1 MSSAASGV
9 SPASVRVDGEGLHL
23 PLDLTDPVD
32 VALGDR
38 VVWSVLPEREG
49 EAGEE
54 TRLVPWPHGLRPY
67 LNGRARF
74 RLLAAADGTLLG
86 EHDVV
91 LGDGRGE
98 IRLVNER
105 GEQLSVD
112 KLQHVKVAFADA
124 PREELDALL
133 DATADALALL
143 RDLGREA
150 FLAYGNLLG
159 AVRAGRLIGH
169 DNDADIGYL
178 ASSPYAVD
186 VIRESMVLERAFQD
200 AGWRTFRMSGGF
212 FKVYA
217 GPSGR
222 ESSVDV
228 FSAFWFA
235 DEFHLM
241 PYTVGDLPREQV
253 LPLGTVELEGRT
265 FPAPREPEVMLE
277 VCYGPG
283 WRVPDPTYKY
293 EASLPHRRRIGG
305 LMRGE
310 RRHVSYWQKFYQ
322 SKAHSVPTEPSSF
335 ARWVAGYAPQP
346 QSLVD
351 IGSGTGRDSL
361 WLAEQGIDVL
371 GCDYSDAG
379 VAFAEA
385 RAAERGIDASFRRLN
400 LYDLRQMLA
409 AGALLAHE
417 RATDAV
423 YARFLVHALEDE
435 GRENLWRF
443 CRQVLR
449 GTRGRVF
456 LEFRTESTQHAF
468 GEHFRKF
475 VQPET
480 VAEELAH
487 QGFVVEHCENRHGLA
502 VHKDE
507 DPRVCRLVARADES

>member
-1 MSSAASGV
+1 M
-9 SPASVRVDGEGLHL
+9 ASVSAGTVRIDDQGLHL
-23 PLDLTDPVD
+23 PLELTDPVD
-32 VALGDR
+32 VAFGDR
-38 VVWSVLPEREG
+38 VVWSILPEREG
-49 EAGEE
+49 EESDGV
-54 TRLVPWPHGLRPY
+54 RLVPWPHGLRPY
-67 LNGRARF
+67 LDGRARI
-74 RLLAAADGTLLG
+74 RLLAAADAEVLD
-86 EHDVV
+86 EQDVV
-91 LGDGRGE
+91 LGDGQGE
-98 IRLVNER
+98 IELVNER
-105 GEQLSVD
+105 GELLSVD
-112 KLQHVKVAFADA
+112 KLQHIKVAFADA

-133 DATADALALL
+133 DATEGALTLL
-143 RDLGREA
+143 RKLGHDA

-159 AVRAGRLIGH
+159 AVRTGKLIGH

-178 ASSPYAVD
+178 ASSPFAVD
-186 VIRESMVLERAFQD
+186 VIRESMAIERAFQD

-217 GPSGR
+217 DQGGHQ
-222 ESSVDV
+222 SSVDV
-228 FSAFWFA
+228 FSAFWFD

-241 PYTVGDLPREQV
+241 PYTVGELPRDTL

-265 FPAPREPEVMLE
+265 FPAPRDPEAMLE
-277 VCYGPG
+277 VCYGPQ

-293 EASLPHRRRIGG
+293 EPSTAHRRRIGG
-305 LMRGE
+305 YMRGE
-310 RRHVSYWQKFYQ
+310 RRHVSYWQKFYE
-322 SKAHSVPTEPSSF
+322 SKAHSVPTEPSPF
-335 ARWVAGYAPQP
+335 AEWVAAYTPRPRA
-346 QSLVD
+346 LVD

-385 RAAERGIDASFRRLN
+385 RAAERGVDASFRRLN
-400 LYDLRQMLA
+400 LYDLRQMLS
-409 AGALLAHE
+409 AGALLAHD

-435 GRENLWRF
+435 GRQNLWRF

-480 VAEELAH
+480 VAEELTA
-487 QGFVVEHCENRHGLA
+487 QGFGVEHCENRHGLA

-507 DPRVCRLVARADES
+507 DPRVCRLVARAED